1 MTKDELES
9 RTHTKYVGQ
18 TVYYSHEV
26 DSTNTWAKRLAEEGA
41 PNGTLTTAETQTAGK
56 GRRGRVWKSPEG
68 TSVSMSLLLY
78 PDLEPAK
85 APMLTIVMGLAVV
98 QGVQRA
104 LGVDTRIKWPNDA
117 VLNGKKLC
125 GILTEMSAQID
136 YINYVVIGT
145 GINVNQT
152 EFPEEIAEIATSLA
166 IEMGHSGQSGENS
179 RSGAGG
185 VRGELRKI
193 PGGREISPALQE
205 AYEAVLANK
214 DQPVRVL
221 DPKEPF
227 EGVALGITSTGELRV
242 QKRGWND
249 RGSAFRRGFSARPVQ
264 LCIEKLG
271 SGKENIMYS
280 DDEKVVLC
288 GASAYEQK
296 YYFNQDFAS
305 LPQSVQDEL
314 HIMCVMFTVEIGGI
328 FTMWFDSDGS
338 LQFETEAVDAD
349 AMYDEIGGALRIK
362 QYQEEKKDLL
372 ESLELYY
379 RVFFLGEEVPEEAFA
394 WKKTERSRMESKKRT
409 LQTMPPLKIGNV
421 EMQNPLVL
429 APMAGV
435 TDLPFRVLCK
445 EQGAGLICMEMVSA
459 KAILYKNK
467 NTEDLM
473 TIRSG

>member
-1 MTKDELES
+1 MLENKRAETLRLLRESGENVSGQDLCEHFGISRTAVWKIMNQLKEEGYEIEAVQNKGYRLLNEPDLMTKDELES

-152 EFPEEIAEIATSLA
+152 EFPEAFEENNEKFLEAGDL
-166 IEMGHSGQSGENS
+166 SG
-179 RSGAGG
+179 
-185 VRGELRKI
+185 LK
-193 PGGREISPALQE
+193 E

-227 EGVALGITSTGELRV
+227 EGVALGITPTGELRV
-242 QKRGWND
+242 QKEDGTIAEVHSGEVSVRG
-249 RGSAFRRGFSARPVQ
+249 
-264 LCIEKLG
+264 L
-271 SGKENIMYS
+271 YS
-280 DDEKVVLC
+280 YV
-288 GASAYEQK
+288 
-296 YYFNQDFAS
+296 
-305 LPQSVQDEL
+305 
-314 HIMCVMFTVEIGGI
+314 
-328 FTMWFDSDGS
+328 
-338 LQFETEAVDAD
+338 
-349 AMYDEIGGALRIK
+349 
-362 QYQEEKKDLL
+362 
-372 ESLELYY
+372 
-379 RVFFLGEEVPEEAFA
+379 
-394 WKKTERSRMESKKRT
+394 
-409 LQTMPPLKIGNV
+409 
-421 EMQNPLVL
+421 
-429 APMAGV
+429 
-435 TDLPFRVLCK
+435 
-445 EQGAGLICMEMVSA
+445 
-459 KAILYKNK
+459 
-467 NTEDLM
+467 
-473 TIRSG
+473 

>member
-1 MTKDELES
+1 MLENKRAETLRLLRESGENVSGQDLCEHFGISRTAVWKIMNQLKEEGYEIEAVQNKGYRLLNEPDLMTKDELES

-166 IEMGHSGQSGENS
+166 IEMGHPVNRAKIVAAVLEAFEENYEKFLE
-179 RSGAGG
+179 AGD
-185 VRGELRKI
+185 L
-193 PGGREISPALQE
+193 SALQE

-242 QKRGWND
+242 RKEDGTMA
-249 RGSAFRRGFSARPVQ
+249 GSAGIPRYPWHLPLLLLSRGTESDRGFSPPIRCPAHPWIPRHP
-264 LCIEKLG
+264 
-271 SGKENIMYS
+271 
-280 DDEKVVLC
+280 
-288 GASAYEQK
+288 
-296 YYFNQDFAS
+296 
-305 LPQSVQDEL
+305 
-314 HIMCVMFTVEIGGI
+314 
-328 FTMWFDSDGS
+328 
-338 LQFETEAVDAD
+338 
-349 AMYDEIGGALRIK
+349 
-362 QYQEEKKDLL
+362 
-372 ESLELYY
+372 Y
-379 RVFFLGEEVPEEAFA
+379 R
-394 WKKTERSRMESKKRT
+394 
-409 LQTMPPLKIGNV
+409 
-421 EMQNPLVL
+421 
-429 APMAGV
+429 
-435 TDLPFRVLCK
+435 
-445 EQGAGLICMEMVSA
+445 
-459 KAILYKNK
+459 
-467 NTEDLM
+467 
-473 TIRSG
+473 